1 LRTTIAAVCIFMF
14 FTTILL
20 NLYQIGGTS
29 GALQGGYLMMSVY
42 YSNAYGDRPISYIFE
57 SQKERSE
64 QGVAFL
70 VQDSRSRRFFTSKM
84 GEENVQEYA
93 TGTWVVTGISQRAFF
108 GFMRSM
114 EIAIL
119 ATGLVTVA
127 VIIIPVYFDSKRP

>member
-1 LRTTIAAVCIFMF
+1 MF

-20 NLYQIGGTS
+20 NLYQIGATS

-42 YSNAYGDRPISYIFE
+42 YSNAYGDRPISYVFE

-64 QGVAFL
+64 MGVAFL
-70 VQDSRSRRFFTSKM
+70 VQDSRSRSFFTSKM
-84 GEENVQEYA
+84 GEENVQEYT
-93 TGTWVVTGISQRAFF
+93 TGAWVVTGVSQRAFF

-119 ATGLVTVA
+119 ATGMVTVA

>member
-1 LRTTIAAVCIFMF
+1 MRTTIAAVCIFMF

-20 NLYQIGGTS
+20 NLYQIGATS

-42 YSNAYGDRPISYIFE
+42 YSNAYGDRPISYVFE

-64 QGVAFL
+64 MGVAFL
-70 VQDSRSRRFFTSKM
+70 VQDSRSRSFFTSKM
-84 GEENVQEYA
+84 GEENVQEYT
-93 TGTWVVTGISQRAFF
+93 TGAWVVTGVSQRAFF

-119 ATGLVTVA
+119 ATGMVTVA

>member
-20 NLYQIGGTS
+20 NLYQIGATS

-42 YSNAYGDRPISYIFE
+42 YSNAYGDRPISYVFE

-64 QGVAFL
+64 MGVAFL
-70 VQDSRSRRFFTSKM
+70 VQDSRSRSFFTSKM
-84 GEENVQEYA
+84 GEENVQEYT
-93 TGTWVVTGISQRAFF
+93 TGAWVVTGVSQRAFF

-119 ATGLVTVA
+119 ATGMVTVA